1 MKYAN
6 KMQKLIDFNSVEK
19 TIITECIGNIPMM
32 EPWIATI
39 IENYVYSWIEGTSTD
54 NERNPFNYKYLS
66 KFGEKNGEY
75 KEWYVNGQ
83 LKKDEKYKDGKM
95 IGEYK
100 HYFKNGQLEKEG
112 IIDDYYKVYFHHGEL
127 LVDAKMNGECIDYWA
142 PRGGQTVPIVMSVY
156 NRKDGKIHGLYKEY
170 SHDGSGRLVI
180 EAMHVDGKLCGFY
193 KTYHD
198 DGSISQEAIC
208 IDGNILERFRFVF
221 HGERKFY
228 HQNGQILKHENWCN
242 GKLHGIER
250 RWNEDGTLYLEVV
263 NEHGERVATNIQ
275 N

>member
-1 MKYAN
+1 MH
-6 KMQKLIDFNSVEK
+6 KLIDFNSVEK
-19 TIITECIGNIPMM
+19 TIIAECISNIPMM

-39 IENYVYSWIEGTSTD
+39 IENYVYAWIEGTSTD
-54 NERNPFNYKYLS
+54 NERNAFKYKYLS
-66 KFGEKNGEY
+66 KFGEKDGEY
-75 KEWYVNGQ
+75 KEWYLNGQ

-112 IIDDYYKVYFHHGEL
+112 IVDDYYKVYFLHGEL

-156 NRKDGKIHGLYKEY
+156 NRKDGKIHGLFKEY

-180 EAMHVDGKLCGFY
+180 EAMHVDGKLCGDY

-198 DGSISQEAIC
+198 DGSLSQQSIC
-208 IDGNILERFRFVF
+208 IDGHILDSSSRFVF

-228 HQNGQILKHENWCN
+228 HQNGQMLRYENWYN